1 MGTRSRTGLA
11 VLLLASISL
20 LVFTPPTFAQVE
32 TVGDFLLKLA
42 RAAGVTSSTPGD
54 AITGLVG
61 KNVLSKGLA
70 NSLTSQTALPLTK
83 GVTSRILADALHDTQ
98 LAKAPTQNI
107 VDTLAQR
114 GIMEAGPAD
123 SIVTT
128 EEATAILTN
137 STVAAAM
144 STAATQAPPR
154 RRSGALLGILAVALL
169 AAAAGGGHGGGSPP
183 SLSPA
188 SP

>member
-11 VLLLASISL
+11 IFLLASVGL
-20 LVFTPPTFAQVE
+20 LAFTPPTFAQVE
-32 TVGDFLLKLA
+32 TVGDFVLKLA
-42 RAAGVTSSTPGD
+42 RAAGVTASTPAD

-70 NSLTSQTALPLTK
+70 SSLTSQTALPLTK
-83 GVTSRILADALHDTQ
+83 GVTSHILADALHDTQ

-144 STAATQAPPR
+144 STAATQAPR
-154 RRSGALLGILAVALL
+154 RRGPGVLLAIIGVALL
-169 AAAAGGGHGGGSPP
+169 AVAAGGGHGGGSPP